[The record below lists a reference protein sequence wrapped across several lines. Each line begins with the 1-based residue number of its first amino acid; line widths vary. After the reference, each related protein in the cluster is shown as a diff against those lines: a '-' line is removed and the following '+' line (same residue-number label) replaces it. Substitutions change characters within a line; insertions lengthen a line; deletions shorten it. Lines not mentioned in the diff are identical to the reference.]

1 MYEARDFRST
11 FSLSWIFQEFH
22 SLWYF
27 FARYRKS
34 MMVHIGAKYARRSF
48 NVKATKE
55 SLTLPVVCRRLWFL
69 IAPTLILLFAYPHIG
84 IRFFRA
90 LCLRL
95 TASILPY
102 HSCKLR
108 KVLFG
113 RRMILFK
120 SRRLLLDRIWAFTYK
135 IENKRSK

>member
-27 FARYRKS
+27 FAGYRKS
-34 MMVHIGAKYARRSF
+34 MMVHIGAEYARRSF

-55 SLTLPVVCRRLWFL
+55 SLTLPVLSSAL
-69 IAPTLILLFAYPHIG
+69 ISYCTDFDFTLRVSAYRDQI
-84 IRFFRA
+84 FRA

-102 HSCKLR
+102 PSCKLR

-135 IENKRSK
+135 IENKRNK